1 MTTAALRL
9 TMDKNGYRAQQQ
21 VELADAE
28 FQVLKQEFALRH
40 LLDTG
45 EPTDEARAQLQRL
58 RDTVARLVE
67 NVCATPSRAWLKRRQ
82 PPSRSQSVIASTAH
96 PASNDRRPLRLALS
110 SHDRVSWR
118 GNTGFHAQA
127 GAAMARL
134 CEPYA

>member
-28 FQVLKQEFALRH
+28 FQVLKQEIALRH

-67 NVCATPSRAWLKRRQ
+67 K
-82 PPSRSQSVIASTAH
+82 
-96 PASNDRRPLRLALS
+96 
-110 SHDRVSWR
+110 
-118 GNTGFHAQA
+118 
-127 GAAMARL
+127 AAA
-134 CEPYA
+134 A

>member
-45 EPTDEARAQLQRL
+45 EPTDEASAQLQRL

-67 NVCATPSRAWLKRRQ
+67 K
-82 PPSRSQSVIASTAH
+82 
-96 PASNDRRPLRLALS
+96 
-110 SHDRVSWR
+110 
-118 GNTGFHAQA
+118 
-127 GAAMARL
+127 AAA
-134 CEPYA
+134 A